1 MMVSD
6 LIDELKHFNPYAEI
20 TLTYSEDILLS
31 YVDRGG
37 QYNKRTTPIVFIE
50 PCDLYMEDDSDEL

>member
-37 QYNKRTTPIVFIE
+37 AV
-50 PCDLYMEDDSDEL
+50 

>member
-20 TLTYSEDILLS
+20 TLTYSEDITLS

-37 QYNKRTTPIVFIE
+37 SITREQ
-50 PCDLYMEDDSDEL
+50 LQ